1 VSYVDRG
8 HVYVVLGSYDLA
20 ITDYTKAIALPGLS
34 TADLAKAHTGRGRA
48 HYGKGEYDLAMS
60 DYNKAIRL
68 APNVA
73 APYAGRG
80 NVYYST
86 GKYELASRDYRK
98 ESALDGHLGGTRL
111 AAGPSCMG
119 PLGAGPCAA
128 VAEYLAQLLGQTK
141 PPTFDPQRI
150 QIVGNDASVGPI
162 CNGPLGNAPCAL
174 VQQYILDHVGSSSP
188 QLPPLPGLGSLN
200 AQQVA
205 IACAGRAGFDVPEFA
220 SCAGQQAILSPRQQ
234 AIVDCAIFS
243 TSSAQAFAECAAPQL
258 GVTLSDDQRL
268 VAGCAMKSK
277 GHTDDFLVCAGSAVI
292 DRNLTAD
299 EKDVLSCA
307 EDAGD
312 DGKKFASC
320 SASHLLGR
328 HASKEQQI
336 AIQCAA
342 QSEGDYAQMGTC
354 VGANLF
360 NLNLN
365 PEQQIAVQCVVST
378 GGQPYAAAACMAT
391 RLTARELTKCFTD
404 CIDNSTGCFGDNN
417 DLFGKNGWT
426 ARTLGQIPGQIWG
439 GDNSFIR
446 NPGQIWGG
454 SNSFARNP
462 SQFWAEIIR
471 SSTIPHS
478 SLRIL

>member
-1 VSYVDRG
+1 MS
-8 HVYVVLGSYDLA
+8 
-20 ITDYTKAIALPGLS
+20 IAAMSTSFWGATIWQSPTTRRPSLFQDSAPPTLPRPIPGAAVP
-34 TADLAKAHTGRGRA
+34 TTGRANTTWRSLITTRPSVSRRTLLRPMPA
-48 HYGKGEYDLAMS
+48 AAMS
-60 DYNKAIRL
+60 ITRRANTSW
-68 APNVA
+68 P
-73 APYAGRG
+73 AGI
-80 NVYYST
+80 T
-86 GKYELASRDYRK
+86 GRR
-98 ESALDGHLGGTRL
+98 ALDGHLGGTRL